1 MVILLT
7 PVPTQAEKHQEEGKV
22 KEMDPIRGGQ
32 IQLGHG
38 SRVLGSNC
46 TAKGYWRTWERKKA
60 AKQRSTWVGSA
71 ASTPP

>member
-46 TAKGYWRTWERKKA
+46 TATGGRGRGKKQQNKGPL
-60 AKQRSTWVGSA
+60 G
-71 ASTPP
+71 